1 MSSKRTSEEDE
12 SAAKKARSA
21 AILGISRSIS
31 ACQRCRAKK
40 IRCDQSFPKCL
51 KCSKAGADCIG
62 LDPATGRE
70 VPRSYVIHL
79 EDRIAFLEN
88 RLRAHGIDPGVP
100 NDDDLSPES
109 YSGRPS
115 PLQEKIRPDS
125 VPILPS
131 SSASSAAISPGRFG
145 PLKQGES
152 PTPNTKGISFA
163 KLMFTAVKLKN
174 RRSASENTPEIDPTT
189 KNSPEGNLLPAI
201 LPPKST
207 AQQLLA
213 VYFSQSNSQ
222 LPIFHREEFMKNCFL
237 PIYGA
242 LDDDVSLASDYTAIN
257 SSIFRGSVA
266 KPEETWFFQYKKL
279 LTASLEAGKGSSDE
293 EKANPILISNKIV
306 PPQKFHRPLFFLN
319 IVFAISSSVH
329 HLQYLNTISESFKLS
344 AMKYLDSVYA
354 CNDQLEILEAYLL
367 LALYSLMRPT
377 NPGVWHVLGLALR
390 ASVDLG
396 LHNEKLIPPLK
407 LAEMDSFVKDRRR
420 RLFWCTYSID
430 RQICFYFERPNGIPE
445 ESIDCPFPSEL
456 DDALIV
462 QNDTENPDYLQK
474 PSPLASYK
482 FISVSFFRIRQIQSE
497 VQRVLFGNAEVPRR
511 FNGLSEWKENI
522 RSQLVA
528 WKKSIPKDPRQM
540 NSKFNVE
547 FFNLNY
553 NHTLIMLH
561 GLSPRDYALTVDDFQ
576 ILAESS
582 KNLILC
588 YQQLYDSKSINY
600 TWAAVHNLFMAGTS
614 YLYAIY
620 NSPEVSENTGV
631 DEVRKVSEHCIN
643 VLNSLVDK
651 CDASVICRDT
661 YKMLTLAILKLKYNE
676 EVHGL
681 DLDIPSSHQISKSQP
696 VGYINS
702 NLLKL
707 VDILKDSTMKEHE
720 LLHNGPGTHVK
731 FESTVSPAIQ
741 DADVQYAIDQS
752 RLQDAA
758 QLQNG
763 DTALSYNSIHTPQN
777 HSLEAI
783 SHPDDHDMDFFFS
796 ELENLSPVST
806 ISKAN
811 SFIGQN
817 GGPEIPKASNA
828 GTGAPIQKTAP
839 TVPHEGKQQEGGP
852 PSKDVKRVF
861 ELMHLMPNE
870 AIWDQFFTALPGTL
884 ELGPPQDSSG

>member
-1 MSSKRTSEEDE
+1 MSAKRHSEEDN
-12 SAAKKARSA
+12 SATKRARSA

-40 IRCDQSFPKCL
+40 IKCDQSFPKCL

-79 EDRIAFLEN
+79 EERIAFLESQ
-88 RLRAHGIDPGVP
+88 LRAHGIEPGATHE
-100 NDDDLSPES
+100 DDLSPEPH
-109 YSGRPS
+109 SGRQS
-115 PLQEKIRPDS
+115 PLREKLRPDT

-131 SSASSAAISPGRFG
+131 SAGSSGTMSPAKMG
-145 PLKQGES
+145 PLKVEI
-152 PTPNTKGISFA
+152 PNAKGISFA

-174 RRSASENTPEIDPTT
+174 RKPVTEITPEIDPST
-189 KNSPEGNLLPAI
+189 KNSPEGDLLPAI

-242 LDDDVSLASDYTAIN
+242 LDEDLSLASDYTAIN
-257 SSIFRGSVA
+257 SSIFHGAVV
-266 KPEETWFFQYKKL
+266 KPSETWFFQYKRL
-279 LTASLEAGKGSSDE
+279 LTTSLEAGKGSDDE
-293 EKANPILISNKIV
+293 EKCNPIIISNKIM
-306 PPQKFHRPLFFLN
+306 PPQTFHRPLFFLN

-329 HLQYLNTISESFKLS
+329 HLQYLNTILESFKLS

-390 ASVDLG
+390 TSVDLG
-396 LHNEKLIPPLK
+396 LHNEKLIPALK
-407 LAEMDSFVKDRRR
+407 LAEMDSFVLDRRR

-445 ESIDCPFPSEL
+445 ESINTPFPSEL
-456 DDALIV
+456 DDALII
-462 QNDTENPDYLQK
+462 QGDRENPDYLQK
-474 PSPLASYK
+474 TSTLASYK
-482 FISVSFFRIRQIQSE
+482 YISMSFFKIRQIQSE
-497 VQRVLFGNAEVPRR
+497 VQRILFGNAEIPRR
-511 FNGLSEWKENI
+511 FNGLNAWKDHVRN
-522 RSQLVA
+522 QLVV
-528 WKKSIPKDPRQM
+528 WRNSIPRDPRRM
-540 NSKFNVE
+540 NSRFNTE

-553 NHTLIMLH
+553 YHTLIMLH
-561 GLSPRDYALTVDDFQ
+561 GLSPTNYGLTVEDFKM
-576 ILAESS
+576 LADSS

-588 YQQLYDSKSINY
+588 YQKLYASKSINY

-614 YLYAIY
+614 YLYAVY
-620 NSPEVSENTGV
+620 NSPEVSENTLV
-631 DEVRKVSEHCIN
+631 DEVKKVSEHCIN

-651 CDASVICRDT
+651 CDASMICRDT
-661 YKMLTLAILKLKYNE
+661 FKMLTLAILKLKYNE

-707 VDILKDSTMKEHE
+707 VDILKGSTMKEKDISQMKYE
-720 LLHNGPGTHVK
+720 AN
-731 FESTVSPAIQ
+731 VSPKIEDSGVPYTVEQGRFQ
-741 DADVQYAIDQS
+741 DPGLA
-752 RLQDAA
+752 
-758 QLQNG
+758 
-763 DTALSYNSIHTPQN
+763 YNDLLTPQN
-777 HSLEAI
+777 NTLEAI
-783 SHPDDHDMDFFFS
+783 QSKDHDMEFFFS

-811 SFIGQN
+811 SYSGHN
-817 GGPEIPKASNA
+817 GIEISKTASSEAEIPTHRSVAIQLEDEAKS
-828 GTGAPIQKTAP
+828 GSKKHETG
-839 TVPHEGKQQEGGP
+839 
-852 PSKDVKRVF
+852 PSLKDVKRVF

-870 AIWDQFFTALPGTL
+870 AIWDQFFTALPGTEPNL
-884 ELGPPQDSSG
+884 PREE